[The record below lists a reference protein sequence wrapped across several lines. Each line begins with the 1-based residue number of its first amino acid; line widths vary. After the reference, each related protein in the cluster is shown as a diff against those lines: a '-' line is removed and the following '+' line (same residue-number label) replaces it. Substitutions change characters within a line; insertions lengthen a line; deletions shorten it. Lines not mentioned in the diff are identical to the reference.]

1 MINTYK
7 TLFKKALVD
16 FFFFGFVNVLSYPDK
31 LSILDPKKELEIENV
46 WSKFEV
52 NRSYGCWIMVLC
64 LIRDIQNKDLKKV
77 RCKKSDLVVKIFLL
91 PLFILL
97 LIGVFM
103 WFTSFLSYFL
113 WHQLTPSRYNLG
125 FTPTKNLQDTRDNPQ
140 DLKLLS

>member
-16 FFFFGFVNVLSYPDK
+16 FFFFGFVNVLSYPDT

-113 WHQLTPSRYNLG
+113 WHRLTPSRYNLG
-125 FTPTKNLQDTRDNPQ
+125 FTPTNNLQDTRDNPE

>member
-52 NRSYGCWIMVLC
+52 NRSYGC
-64 LIRDIQNKDLKKV
+64 
-77 RCKKSDLVVKIFLL
+77 
-91 PLFILL
+91 
-97 LIGVFM
+97 
-103 WFTSFLSYFL
+103 
-113 WHQLTPSRYNLG
+113 
-125 FTPTKNLQDTRDNPQ
+125 
-140 DLKLLS
+140 